1 MAEISSVVSWPDRV
15 ASFAPQ
21 FNPPQAELFK
31 QLQVPYKI
39 KIHMNMY
46 TSRHFNMPA
55 LEEALSCPVAGHTPG
70 WTCGMAYVAAEDQE
84 GPVGPDPQ
92 I

>member
-1 MAEISSVVSWPDRV
+1 
-15 ASFAPQ
+15 
-21 FNPPQAELFK
+21 
-31 QLQVPYKI
+31 
-39 KIHMNMY
+39 
-46 TSRHFNMPA
+46 MPA